1 VPRRGFQEA
10 GGIFSFNVYITKI
23 IVHKADE
30 PIAVLYLLTPTTW
43 PARLELKDSQLV
55 RIKLTRQSIAN
66 KHER

>member
-1 VPRRGFQEA
+1 MCPEGFSRGCRV
-10 GGIFSFNVYITKI
+10 FSPNVYITKI

-30 PIAVLYLLTPTTW
+30 PNAIFYLFDTDSLA
-43 PARLELKDSQLV
+43 ARLELKDSQLV